1 MFEYN
6 GVEYELKLNLK
17 RISIIETVMKKSIA
31 EIMNRGG
38 AFSINELMTITS
50 YAMIKVGAN
59 AYEQPKKAA
68 AIVEEMLNEAGA
80 YQTLSDLVAEA
91 IERDCPFF
99 FPAA

>member
-1 MFEYN
+1 
-6 GVEYELKLNLK
+6 
-17 RISIIETVMKKSIA
+17 
-31 EIMNRGG
+31 
-38 AFSINELMTITS
+38 
-50 YAMIKVGAN
+50 MIKVGAN

-80 YQTLSDLVAEA
+80 YRTLSDLVAEA